1 LANRCPH
8 ASVVAR
14 ALRWATAALRP
25 SGIRSF
31 DGHSEIL
38 VSKLRRLPQAAA
50 TRLILGMTN
59 QIDPT
64 DQAEVLSD
72 EITLH
77 VQRYNPQMLTAGQ
90 RATML
95 DDIRVAV
102 LKSEP
107 PNKELAGNW
116 LSVLCK
122 FVSQSTPAVGGRFT
136 DYFTDARI
144 ESWVNGSA
152 QRGTP
157 PHTLRSNKG
166 LLARILRA
174 HQGLPVRMAHNLP
187 RAVLTPP
194 LSNADLALIKA
205 GCLAVGLPALRGF
218 VAGFCAGVVDDSG
231 DGARFER
238 TDQGMILRTVDGRA
252 LPLLASP
259 VNLEMVRGASLRD
272 GDWREVRAVADELK
286 IHLDARIAKQT
297 FRSLIVTEPEPLAV
311 LVFRFG
317 LTERSVSA
325 LIDHLPPA
333 GNTYDAALVAAL
345 RGDRDVPLQPLEC
358 PKSPPRPA
366 ISKQASAPKSHGE
379 HRLPRPPD
387 LDRGRGGL
395 TMTSRI
401 SRTKAQRL
409 ATEARTKAAAY
420 PEISD
425 SIRAYISAY
434 RPAVIDDDTW
444 AAVGPEL
451 REAMLRAGYL
461 GQTHVRKMCSA
472 LSCYL
477 GWRLAQRLPV
487 AMADALH
494 DDAIDQFYLRGMS
507 DLGGR
512 TRNDY
517 RSLLHRLAARV
528 SPEAALA
535 RSVSRGRND
544 VRPGYTSVQEAVI
557 RRVSLAHRPG
567 ETRRRLC
574 GLVGFSGG
582 GGIDSQDFR
591 WLRGRN
597 VEVRDDG
604 IHVQTEGPKARHV
617 VIRRSYEPLVLV
629 AIENVKPDDLII
641 NLSVNKANPAAQ
653 VIAEA
658 QLFDDVPHIEV
669 RRLRTTWISWAIT
682 QRIPLNVIL
691 EATGLKS
698 AGTLIDM
705 VSYLPKSDDTSLLR
719 DGGAL

>member
-1 LANRCPH
+1 
-8 ASVVAR
+8 
-14 ALRWATAALRP
+14 
-25 SGIRSF
+25 
-31 DGHSEIL
+31 
-38 VSKLRRLPQAAA
+38 
-50 TRLILGMTN
+50 MTN
-59 QIDPT
+59 QIQPT
-64 DQAEVLSD
+64 DQADALSD

-77 VQRYNPQMLTAGQ
+77 VQRYNPRLLTAGQ
-90 RATML
+90 RASML

-122 FVSQSTPAVGGRFT
+122 FISQSTPAVGGQFT
-136 DYFTDARI
+136 DYFTNARI
-144 ESWVNGSA
+144 EAWVNGSL
-152 QRGTP
+152 QRNTP

-187 RAVLTPP
+187 TAVVTPP
-194 LSNADLALIKA
+194 LGNADLALIKA
-205 GCLAVGLPALRGF
+205 GCIAVGLPALRGF

-238 TDQGMILRTVDGRA
+238 CDHGAILRLVDGRA

-259 VNLEMVRGASLRD
+259 VDLEMVSGSTLRD
-272 GDWREVRAVADELK
+272 GDWREVRAIANELK
-286 IHLDARIAKQT
+286 IHLDSKIATRT
-297 FRSLIVTEPEPLAV
+297 FRSLIVTEPEPFAV
-311 LVFRFG
+311 LAARFG
-317 LTERSVSA
+317 LTERSVSS
-325 LIDHLPPA
+325 LIDHLPPVDII
-333 GNTYDAALVAAL
+333 YDATLVSTL
-345 RGDRDVPLQPLEC
+345 RGDRDVPLEPLAAQ
-358 PKSPPRPA
+358 KPPVRPTC
-366 ISKQASAPKSHGE
+366 SKGASAPDRHGD
-379 HRLPRPPD
+379 HRLTRPSD
-387 LDRGRGGL
+387 VDRGRGGP

-425 SIRAYISAY
+425 SIRTYISGY

-444 AAVGPEL
+444 AAIGPEL

-461 GQTHVRKMCSA
+461 GQNHVRKMCSA

-487 AMADALH
+487 AMADALN

-507 DLGGR
+507 DLGDR
-512 TRNDY
+512 TKNDY

-528 SPEAALA
+528 SPEAAVA

-544 VRPGYTSVQEAVI
+544 VRPGYTSVEEAVI
-557 RRVSLAHRPG
+557 RRVCMSHRKG

-574 GLVGFSGG
+574 ALVGFSGG

-591 WLRGRN
+591 WLHGRN

-617 VIRRSYEPLVLV
+617 IIRRLYEPLVLA
-629 AIENVKPDDLII
+629 AIEGVKPDDLIV
-641 NLSVNKANPAAQ
+641 NLSINKANPAAR

-691 EATGLKS
+691 EATGLTS

-719 DGGAL
+719 DGDSL

>member
-1 LANRCPH
+1 
-8 ASVVAR
+8 
-14 ALRWATAALRP
+14 
-25 SGIRSF
+25 
-31 DGHSEIL
+31 
-38 VSKLRRLPQAAA
+38 
-50 TRLILGMTN
+50 
-59 QIDPT
+59 
-64 DQAEVLSD
+64 
-72 EITLH
+72 
-77 VQRYNPQMLTAGQ
+77 
-90 RATML
+90 
-95 DDIRVAV
+95 
-102 LKSEP
+102 
-107 PNKELAGNW
+107 
-116 LSVLCK
+116 
-122 FVSQSTPAVGGRFT
+122 
-136 DYFTDARI
+136 
-144 ESWVNGSA
+144 
-152 QRGTP
+152 
-157 PHTLRSNKG
+157 
-166 LLARILRA
+166 
-174 HQGLPVRMAHNLP
+174 
-187 RAVLTPP
+187 
-194 LSNADLALIKA
+194 
-205 GCLAVGLPALRGF
+205 
-218 VAGFCAGVVDDSG
+218 
-231 DGARFER
+231 
-238 TDQGMILRTVDGRA
+238 
-252 LPLLASP
+252 
-259 VNLEMVRGASLRD
+259 
-272 GDWREVRAVADELK
+272 
-286 IHLDARIAKQT
+286 
-297 FRSLIVTEPEPLAV
+297 
-311 LVFRFG
+311 
-317 LTERSVSA
+317 
-325 LIDHLPPA
+325 
-333 GNTYDAALVAAL
+333 
-345 RGDRDVPLQPLEC
+345 
-358 PKSPPRPA
+358 
-366 ISKQASAPKSHGE
+366 
-379 HRLPRPPD
+379 
-387 LDRGRGGL
+387 
-395 TMTSRI
+395 
-401 SRTKAQRL
+401 
-409 ATEARTKAAAY
+409 
-420 PEISD
+420 
-425 SIRAYISAY
+425 
-434 RPAVIDDDTW
+434 
-444 AAVGPEL
+444 
-451 REAMLRAGYL
+451 
-461 GQTHVRKMCSA
+461 
-472 LSCYL
+472 
-477 GWRLAQRLPV
+477 
-487 AMADALH
+487 MADALH

-512 TRNDY
+512 TKNDY